1 MLIAAVEVLAIM
13 FAVDKSGE
21 SVHFSWE
28 KSKKKKSSH
37 LGKSCFFLMSS
48 HYWLSSDQSVYKLF
62 CHFCS

>member
-28 KSKKKKSSH
+28 KSKKKEKFSFGQI
-37 LGKSCFFLMSS
+37 LFF
-48 HYWLSSDQSVYKLF
+48 F
-62 CHFCS
+62 